1 MVDPVIAQDGHTYER
16 KNITEWVEKNGTSPI
31 TREPLS
37 KDIIIPNRVLKSQ
50 IEQYL
55 ASKKD
60 KKPSKPKVQK
70 EKKNTNTLPGFE
82 SIETITKDNKEI
94 ICITMVQM
102 SYDVFLE
109 VLHFLY
115 TGLITKTTKDVVDI
129 LDAAELLKLEPL
141 AQICKN
147 IQENNEF
154 LNPSIGTFLND
165 EAGSRAIDYFFNKT
179 QFSDIA
185 FRLPDNSTF
194 FAHKSI
200 VSTRC
205 KVMRT
210 MFKSAFSEAT
220 QSVVK
225 INDTSPEAFS
235 AFLKYI
241 YSDHSPILECED
253 SVGILVL
260 ANEFGLTRLITLC
273 ELYITK
279 QVEVAT
285 ANDITKA
292 DIDVIGLLLLSQIHN
307 APQLEK
313 FCLHFISSN
322 YQPMKKRQ
330 EWSKLK
336 GDNSKYVE
344 ENQWPP
350 KCYLEELEAYEK
362 AIGKGGNSEEK
373 CIVM

>member
-1 MVDPVIAQDGHTYER
+1 MAQQITY
-16 KNITEWVEKNGTSPI
+16 
-31 TREPLS
+31 
-37 KDIIIPNRVLKSQ
+37 D
-50 IEQYL
+50 
-55 ASKKD
+55 A
-60 KKPSKPKVQK
+60 
-70 EKKNTNTLPGFE
+70 
-82 SIETITKDNKEI
+82 
-94 ICITMVQM
+94 
-102 SYDVFLE
+102 FLE
-109 VLHFLY
+109 VMHFLY
-115 TGLITKTTKDVVDI
+115 TGLITKTKDVQNI
-129 LDAAELLKLEPL
+129 LDVAELLRFESLV
-141 AQICKN
+141 QICKN

-154 LNPSIGTFLND
+154 LNPSIGTYLND
-165 EAGSRAIDYFFNKT
+165 EAGAHAIDYFFNKPL
-179 QFSDIA
+179 FSDIT
-185 FRLPDNSTF
+185 FQLPDNSTF
-194 FAHKSI
+194 FAHKSL

-210 MFKSAFSEAT
+210 MFQSAFSEST

-260 ANEFGLTRLITLC
+260 ANEYGLTRLITLC
-273 ELYITK
+273 ELYISK

-285 ANDITKA
+285 TNDITKA
-292 DIDVIGLLLLSQIHN
+292 EIDVIGLLLASQLHC

-313 FCLHFISSN
+313 FCYHFISSN
-322 YQPMKKRQ
+322 YQPMKKRE

-336 GDNSKYVE
+336 DDNLKYVE

-350 KCYLEELEAYEK
+350 KSYLEELEAYEK
-362 AIGKGGNSEEK
+362 AMGKGGEER